1 MIPGLANRDT
11 ATPAPLTLDAL
22 QADGVVH
29 GFFTRQGGVSAGI
42 YAGLNCGPGSG
53 DDRAYVRQNRRRA
66 KAALGLDAGDL
77 VSLHQAHTAACVTV
91 TRPWPDGA
99 RPRADGM
106 ASDRAQVALGVLTAD
121 CAPVLFHDAAAGVI
135 GAAHAGWRGAV
146 DGVLDS
152 TVDAMVALG
161 AERARIVAGIGPT
174 IGPQSY
180 EVGPEF
186 PERVEQGPM
195 AASDFFQP
203 AARDGHFLF
212 DLPGYVRARLLRARV
227 GHAEWIGEDTVPDAT
242 RFFSYRRATH
252 RGEGDYGRLLS
263 AIALTG

>member
-1 MIPGLANRDT
+1 MIPGLAKRDT
-11 ATPAPLTLDAL
+11 TTPAPLTLDAL
-22 QADGVVH
+22 KADGVVH
-29 GFFTRQGGVSAGI
+29 GFFTREGGVSHGI

-66 KAALGLDAGDL
+66 KAALGLETGDL
-77 VSLHQAHTAACVTV
+77 VSLHQAHTAECVTV
-91 TRPWPDGA
+91 TRAWPDGE

-106 ASDRAQVALGVLTAD
+106 ATDRPNIALGVLTAD
-121 CAPVLFHDAAAGVI
+121 CAPVLFVDPHARVI

-152 TVDAMVALG
+152 TVDAMEALG
-161 AERARIVAGIGPT
+161 AARARIVAGIGPT

-186 PERVEQGPM
+186 PERVAAGPI
-195 AASDFFQP
+195 AADGFFQP
-203 AARDGHFLF
+203 AAREGHFLF
-212 DLPGYVRARLLRARV
+212 DLPGYVRARLTRAGV
-227 GHAEWIGEDTVPDAT
+227 GHAAWIGEDTVPDET

-263 AIALTG
+263 AIALVD

>member
-1 MIPGLANRDT
+1 MIPGLAKRDT
-11 ATPAPLTLDAL
+11 DTPAPLTLDAL
-22 QADGVVH
+22 TAERTVH
-29 GFFTRQGGVSAGI
+29 GFFTREGGVSQGI

-53 DDRAYVRQNRRRA
+53 DDREHVRQNRRRA
-66 KAALGLDAGDL
+66 KAALGLEAGDL
-77 VSLHQAHTAACVTV
+77 VSLHQAHTAECVTV
-91 TRPWPDGA
+91 TRPWPDGE

-106 ASDRAQVALGVLTAD
+106 ATDRANVALGVLTAD
-121 CAPVLFHDAAAGVI
+121 CAPVLFVDPQARVI

-161 AERARIVAGIGPT
+161 AQRGRIVAGIGPT
-174 IGPQSY
+174 IGPESY

-186 PERVEQGPM
+186 PDRVAAGPL
-195 AASDFFQP
+195 AADGFFQP

-212 DLPGYVRARLLRARV
+212 DLPGYVRARLQRAGV
-227 GHAEWIGEDTVPDAT
+227 GQADWIAEDTVPDAT

-252 RGEGDYGRLLS
+252 NGEGDYGRLLS
-263 AIALTG
+263 AIALMD